1 MATRISEQIEALKH
15 MTVRQLRER
24 YQKVF
29 GQESRSNH
37 KQFLFRRIAWRLQAQ
52 AEGGLSE
59 RARRR
64 ALEIADDNELRIRAP
79 KGFDFDEA
87 ATRSAY
93 QTVAADPDPRR
104 PLPGAVLERE
114 YKGRTITV
122 RVFPN
127 DFEFNGKRYRSLSA
141 IAKEVTGT
149 KWNGYLFFHLPAG
162 NSNGNEER

>member
-1 MATRISEQIEALKH
+1 MPTRISQQIEALKH

-24 YQKVF
+24 YQEVF

-52 AEGGLSE
+52 AEGGLSD

-87 ATRSAY
+87 ATRSAD
-93 QTVAADPDPRR
+93 QTVAADPIR
-104 PLPGAVLERE
+104 G
-114 YKGRTITV
+114 GRCRAQSWSANT
-122 RVFPN
+122 RAA
-127 DFEFNGKRYRSLSA
+127 RSPSA
-141 IAKEVTGT
+141 FSRTTSNSTGSAT
-149 KWNGYLFFHLPAG
+149 DH
-162 NSNGNEER
+162 